1 MQGFGSMLKDYLE
14 YYKIS
19 QTDFAERLGIS
30 TKHMNEILNGKTNI
44 SEELMLGISL
54 ITDIDVNLIFYVE
67 TKKRIYEYLN
77 ERFNSEKEINKY
89 LNTFCI
95 KEMAKKKWITLKDSS
110 SYTQNA
116 MDLLDYLG
124 IASFDNVSNYLNHKI
139 LNKKKGNYITIE
151 FVDVTDTTNREK
163 VTKVFED
170 ELKTILSN
178 YDKSSILVV
187 GLGNAKS
194 TPDSLG
200 PKALEDIIVTR
211 HLFLLGNPEE
221 NILKISKIA
230 PGVMADTGI
239 ETQDIIL
246 SIAKKTKPSLI
257 IVIDALAAS
266 TISRINKSIQIT
278 DTGIHPG
285 SGIGNMRKEISNDTL
300 GIPVIAIGIPTVV
313 GSSIIVYDTINY
325 LFKHIS
331 YIKDNSSK
339 NKLVFNR
346 YNYLDKIKDK
356 NLSTEEKKEVLGLIG
371 ELSDTDRI
379 SLIEEVLNSLN
390 YNFIVTPKE
399 IDFQIDKLSLV
410 ISSGINNIIYDK
422 KSVK

>member
-1 MQGFGSMLKDYLE
+1 MNHEIDLKKYD
-14 YYKIS
+14 IH
-19 QTDFAERLGIS
+19 TDLVLDTIENSSLSIKS
-30 TKHMNEILNGKTNI
+30 DTYNIDDIKVTKVNVD
-44 SEELMLGISL
+44 EETS
-54 ITDIDVNLIFYVE
+54 
-67 TKKRIYEYLN
+67 
-77 ERFNSEKEINKY
+77 
-89 LNTFCI
+89 
-95 KEMAKKKWITLKDSS
+95 
-110 SYTQNA
+110 
-116 MDLLDYLG
+116 
-124 IASFDNVSNYLNHKI
+124 KI

-151 FVDVTDTTNREK
+151 FTDVTDITNREK

-170 ELKTILSN
+170 ELKTILSD
-178 YDKSSILVV
+178 YDKSSILIV

-200 PKALEDIIVTR
+200 PKALENIIVTR
-211 HLFLLGNPEE
+211 HLFLLENPEK
-221 NILKISKIA
+221 NILKVSKIA

-239 ETQDIIL
+239 ETQDIIS
-246 SIAKKTKPSLI
+246 SIARKIKPSLI

-356 NLSTEEKKEVLGLIG
+356 NLSIEEKKEVLGLIG

-399 IDFQIDKLSLV
+399 IDFQIDKLSLEDQNSELQRQ
-410 ISSGINNIIYDK
+410 ISVLKDIKLSSMEEKLNKTIDLLLELKPAIVENRILTKAVGRKVGGMISGDTNIEKWIADEKDK
-422 KSVK
+422 EQI